1 MQSRLLQHF
10 LVAAER
16 RNITAAA
23 EALHITQ
30 PALTRSIHQL
40 EKLVGSTLFERLPTG
55 VALTRQGE
63 ILARRVKLMDL
74 EYRHALAEIR
84 TLQQGLAGTLRI
96 GAGPVWIHTL
106 LPPVVAAFHRQFPK
120 VRVRLTGGVINTL
133 VDSLLAGEIDVMCGT
148 LDFRAQSEIVKE
160 PLLRIRH
167 AVVAREGHPLARKG
181 TTAEAKD
188 LARYPWVV
196 LADDQIGMGR
206 VGAYFAANSLPPP
219 RIAVE
224 SISIGMFKILQQG
237 DFLAHVAEQMLPD
250 LQRFALVRIPHEGM
264 FWEAEAGVAYRTTSS
279 PVKSLTSFLSMLKA
293 SLPEA

>member
-23 EALHITQ
+23 EVLHITQ

-40 EKLVGSTLFERLPTG
+40 EKLVGSKLFDRLPTG
-55 VALTRQGE
+55 VTLTRQGE

-84 TLQQGLAGTLRI
+84 TLQQGLVGTLRI
-96 GAGPVWIHTL
+96 GAGPVWIQTL
-106 LPPVVAAFHRQFPK
+106 LPPVVAAFHKQFPK

-148 LDFRAQSEIVKE
+148 LDFRTQSEIVKE
-160 PLLRIRH
+160 SLLRIRH

-181 TTAEAKD
+181 TVAAKD
-188 LARYPWVV
+188 LAHYPWVV

-206 VGAYFAANSLPPP
+206 VGAYFAANSLAPPA
-219 RIAVE
+219 IAVE
-224 SISIGMFKILQQG
+224 TVSIGMVKVLEQG
-237 DFLAHVAEQMLPD
+237 NFLAHVAEQMLPD
-250 LQRFALVRIPHEGM
+250 LHKFGLVRIPHDGM
-264 FWEAEAGVAYRTTSS
+264 FWESEAGVAYRAASS
-279 PVKSLTSFLSMLKA
+279 PVKSLTSFLAMLKA
-293 SLPEA
+293 SLPET